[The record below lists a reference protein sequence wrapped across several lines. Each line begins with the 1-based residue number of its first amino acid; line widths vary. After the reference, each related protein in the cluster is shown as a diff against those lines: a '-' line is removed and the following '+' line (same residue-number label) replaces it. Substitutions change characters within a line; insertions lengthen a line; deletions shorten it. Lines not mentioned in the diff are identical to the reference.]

1 MPWIKLNV
9 GGQVFETELSTLLK
23 FKSSYLAKIFEADIM
38 KNNPDPAKVYYLDE
52 DPQIFQVILCWLRY
66 DLLSLPTHMDKK
78 LVILAAKHLG
88 LDELADSV
96 EREPTVSKSTMT
108 DWIKLN
114 VGGKIFETSRATLT
128 SHQDSS
134 LARMFEPNSN
144 LPPATRTSEGVYL
157 VDACPVGFSVV
168 LNWLR
173 YRRLM
178 LGDSLAEDILPL
190 ADYFGLQDLQTVLTK
205 HILKKDE
212 MNSKLL
218 TCMEDGVD
226 RLEYVLEQVS
236 SEINGVQD
244 KMDDIKIEV
253 ASVST
258 GLEDLWRIKCE
269 VASLAS
275 IMK

>member
-23 FKSSYLAKIFEADIM
+23 YKSSYLAKIFETDIM
-38 KNNPDPAKVYYLDE
+38 ENNPDPTRMYYIDE
-52 DPQIFQVILCWLRY
+52 DPQIFKFILCWLRY
-66 DLLSLPTHMDKK
+66 GVLSLPTNMDKK

-88 LDELADSV
+88 LDEMADSV
-96 EREPTVSKSTMT
+96 EKEHVGLKSTMT
-108 DWIKLN
+108 DWKKLN
-114 VGGKIFETSRATLT
+114 VGGTIFETSRATLT
-128 SHQDSS
+128 SHADSS

-144 LPPATRTSEGVYL
+144 LPPANITSEGVYL
-157 VDACPVGFSVV
+157 VDACPVGFSVI

-178 LGDSLAEDILPL
+178 LGDSKPEDVLPL
-190 ADYFGLQDLQTVLTK
+190 ADFFGLEDLQCVLTK
-205 HILKKDE
+205 YILKKDE
-212 MNSKLL
+212 IDSKLL
-218 TCMEDGVD
+218 TCIEDGVD

-253 ASVST
+253 ASISS

-269 VASLAS
+269 VANLSS

>member
-88 LDELADSV
+88 LDELVDSV
-96 EREPTVSKSTMT
+96 EREPTVAKSTMT

-114 VGGKIFETSRATLT
+114 VGGTIFETSRATLT
-128 SHQDSS
+128 SHADSS

-144 LPPATRTSEGVYL
+144 LPP
-157 VDACPVGFSVV
+157 
-168 LNWLR
+168 
-173 YRRLM
+173 
-178 LGDSLAEDILPL
+178 
-190 ADYFGLQDLQTVLTK
+190 
-205 HILKKDE
+205 
-212 MNSKLL
+212 
-218 TCMEDGVD
+218 
-226 RLEYVLEQVS
+226 
-236 SEINGVQD
+236 
-244 KMDDIKIEV
+244 
-253 ASVST
+253 
-258 GLEDLWRIKCE
+258 
-269 VASLAS
+269 
-275 IMK
+275 

>member
-23 FKSSYLAKIFEADIM
+23 FKSSSLAKIFESDILE
-38 KNNPDPAKVYYLDE
+38 NNPDPAKMYYLDE
-52 DPQIFQVILCWLRY
+52 DPQIFQAILCWLRY
-66 DLLSLPTHMDKK
+66 GLLPLPTELDKR

-88 LDELADSV
+88 LDEMADSV
-96 EREPTVSKSTMT
+96 EREHAIKSTMT

-144 LPPATRTSEGVYL
+144 LPPATITSDGVYL

-178 LGDSLAEDILPL
+178 LGDSKPEDVLPL
-190 ADYFGLQDLQTVLTK
+190 ADFFGLEDLQNILTK
-205 HILKKDE
+205 YILKKDE

-236 SEINGVQD
+236 SEINAVQD

-253 ASVST
+253 ASIST

-269 VASLAS
+269 VANLGS